1 MSYSLFASLRI
12 RLTAMASKFA
22 VAVLAAFGTLL
33 CEGRVMAETHVL
45 VPPVSPA
52 CISSPFG
59 PRVLPDHPQAGTYHY
74 GVDLPAPDG
83 APVVATAPGKV
94 IRIDEGGP
102 GGLEVVVQHE
112 GFIGVYSHL
121 VTISPLLVEG
131 KTYVTAGENLGV
143 VGRSG
148 IIFGT
153 HLYLGLPLCGGE
165 THQTV
170 TARSHSDG
178 VDGIMIGGR
187 RYYLLL
193 PPARQ

>member
-1 MSYSLFASLRI
+1 
-12 RLTAMASKFA
+12 MASKFT

-153 HLYLGLPLCGGE
+153 HLYFEMILAGKPVDPAPYLGLPLCGGE
-165 THQTV
+165 THQTAA
-170 TARSHSDG
+170 ARSHSDG